1 MVKVVMIVTIIVG
14 GTNNRQDLDII
25 LYKNIVEYIDEL
37 IRTND
42 ILTDSFITNINII
55 KKIINA
61 KKKENIN
68 DIDLNKVVKMIW
80 YIDESAVPKNVYNKL
95 ISRKSSFFRVS
106 SIQDKEQSL
115 EVLRNCPFINNETYK
130 ELLEYITT
138 IYYMT

>member
-1 MVKVVMIVTIIVG
+1 MIVTIIVG